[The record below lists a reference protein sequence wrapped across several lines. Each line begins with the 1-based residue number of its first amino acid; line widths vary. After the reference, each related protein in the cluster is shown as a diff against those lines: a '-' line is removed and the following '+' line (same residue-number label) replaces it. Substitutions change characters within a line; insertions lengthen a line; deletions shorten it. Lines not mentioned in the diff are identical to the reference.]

1 MSQTLGLQV
10 VGALRATAKA
20 YAAGD
25 QVAPCAV
32 LWTDPERLWQGVMPQ
47 LQELLPELYR
57 LGPYVPQR
65 RSGPA
70 LWLRCIEARGVDGA
84 PPAGTTPILYL
95 PGIAREQLRAV
106 EDCTPELAALVELQ
120 YRGALWLHVNG
131 KDWTPYAYLVSKHG
145 GLDLDVARDQAT
157 LDALAGALP
166 TLLAEPLAQLQGRR
180 LDAEFFNALV
190 APDVTGL
197 LLRWLSDTE
206 GFKQYRTEAEWK
218 AFCQQC
224 KAEAGFDPVKQGP
237 LKAAGLLAARANH
250 WSHVWRRFAE
260 SPANYPGIVEWL
272 RRAAPQS
279 PGMFDSAE
287 TWPSINEREEQ
298 ALKQALEALAD
309 RPQDEVAQRL
319 AELEDRHAERRR
331 YPWQQLGLSPLATAL
346 APLAQLAKLCATT
359 PGAPTPEAYAAAY
372 ARDGWRVDAAALA
385 AMAACGAPELHG
397 AVLGALRAVYLPWL
411 DSTARH
417 LQQLIHG
424 HGQAVVRRHPLIEAA
439 PGRLVLFADGLRMD
453 VAQQLAESLAAVGIE
468 STADWDWSA
477 IPSVTATA
485 KPAASPIADAFQ
497 GGDPADEFSARL
509 ISTGQLLTQ
518 DRFVATLKARGW
530 QSLSASETGNPAGSA
545 WTEAGTLDK
554 RGHTEGWKLARSVA
568 AEVQDLVS
576 RIRTLLQAGW
586 TDLVVVT
593 DHGWLLMPGGLP
605 KVALKAFLTETRW
618 SRCAALKTEAQTDA
632 QAFKW
637 HWNPTVMMASP
648 PGAGSYWAGTE
659 YAHGG
664 VSLQE
669 MVTPV
674 LRIAAAQAAG
684 VAARVHEAKWSNA
697 TCRILVGGDFAGL
710 RVDIRTSQS
719 DPNTSL
725 LTDKQAREMT
735 TAGKVTVFLED
746 DADIG
751 KQAEVVLLDA
761 SGQVIHAL
769 PTTLGNLNP

>member
-1 MSQTLGLQV
+1 MSQTLGLRL
-10 VGALRATAKA
+10 AAAIRATALA

-32 LWTDPERLWQGVMPQ
+32 LWTDPDRLWEGVMPE
-47 LQELLPELYR
+47 LQALMPEMYW
-57 LGPYVPQR
+57 LGSYSPQQ

-70 LWLRCIEARGVDGA
+70 LWLRCIEARVVDGA
-84 PPAGTTPILYL
+84 PPSGTTPVFYL
-95 PGIAREQLRAV
+95 PGISREQLRAV
-106 EDCTPELAALVELQ
+106 EDCTQELAALVELQ
-120 YRGALWLHVNG
+120 YRGATWLHVNG
-131 KDWTPYAYLVSKHG
+131 KEWTPYGYLVSKHG

-197 LLRWLSDTE
+197 LLRWLSDPE

-237 LKAAGLLAARANH
+237 LKAAGLLAARAQH

-272 RRAAPQS
+272 RRAAPPS

-331 YPWQQLGLSPLATAL
+331 HPWQKLGLSPLATAL

-359 PGAPTPEAYAAAY
+359 PGAPTPEAYAGAY
-372 ARDGWRVDAAALA
+372 ASDGWRVDAAALA
-385 AMAACGAPELHG
+385 AMAASGAPEVYG

-411 DSTARH
+411 ESTARH

-424 HGQAVVRRHPLIEAA
+424 HGQAVSRRHGVIEAV
-439 PGRLVLFADGLRMD
+439 PGRLVVFADGLRMD
-453 VAQQLAESLAAVGIE
+453 VAQQLVEGLAAACIA
-468 STADWDWSA
+468 STQDWEWSA

-485 KPAASPIADAFQ
+485 KPAASPIADALR
-497 GGDPADEFSARL
+497 GDGPADEFGVRVA
-509 ISTGQLLTQ
+509 STGQLLTQ
-518 DRFVATLKARGW
+518 SRFIDTLKVRGW
-530 QSLSASETGNPAGSA
+530 QCLATGETGNPAGSA

-554 RGHTEGWKLARSVA
+554 RGHTEGWKLARSVEG
-568 AEVQDLVS
+568 EVQDLAS

-586 TDLVVVT
+586 TDVVVVT

-605 KVALKAFLTETRW
+605 KVELKAFLTETRW

-674 LRIAAAQAAG
+674 LRISATQAAG
-684 VAARVHEAKWSNA
+684 TAARLLEAKWTGA
-697 TCRILVGGDFAGL
+697 KCRVSVGGEGAGM
-710 RVDIRTSQS
+710 RVDVRSSQT
-719 DPNTSL
+719 DANTSL
-725 LTDKQAREMT
+725 LTDKQAREIT
-735 TAGKVTVFLED
+735 TDGKVTVFLED

-769 PTTLGNLNP
+769 PTTLGN